1 MPCFATW
8 QENRRLLGVGVFR
21 SAIRVLSECKTRIV
35 VRQSLR
41 VGHRRALRLDPLVE
55 VPVEGG

>member
-1 MPCFATW
+1 MPCFDTW

-21 SAIRVLSECKTRIV
+21 SAIQVLSEGKTQII

-41 VGHRRALRLDPLVE
+41 VGHRRAL
-55 VPVEGG
+55 

>member
-1 MPCFATW
+1 MPCFHTR

-21 SAIRVLSECKTRIV
+21 SAIRVLSECKTQIT

-41 VGHRRALRLDPLVE
+41 VGHRRALRIDPLFE
-55 VPVEGG
+55 MPVEGG